1 MSVTLG
7 SAARPS
13 ASSPASSPAPPRIP
27 SARVRRIR
35 IVLMLLGA
43 LLLVDFGISLAFQ
56 LGWLRQSLTARLE
69 AAFGRP
75 IQVSNFS
82 FSLLDGPQ
90 IEANY
95 ISVGEDPRFGNEY
108 FLRAD
113 QVAAD
118 IRWLALLRGR
128 FEVGSLSISN
138 PSLNLVRLPDGE
150 WNLESWLP
158 HPPGNHLTQAAARSA
173 FSARPQRIEVSGG
186 RINFKNGVA
195 KLPFAFINVDGSVEQ
210 TSSGSWRINLEAE
223 PFRAAVNLQ
232 QPGELSLTGTVGG
245 TSSRLRPASLHFN
258 WDAASISDV
267 LRLFTGN
274 DYGVRGLF
282 SLQLSAKTRGYDW
295 NFSSAAQLRRLHR
308 WDLPLRADD
317 PAANLEIRAAWH
329 PAAARLDITG
339 ATIEF
344 PRSHIRAA
352 GAMTFAPSANPRLPS
367 VKNARLQITSR
378 SVAFSDALAWYR
390 AFHPGVAEQFEVH
403 GSAALNFVLAGW
415 PPKIQSGEI
424 ASQGAE
430 ADGGRIP
437 VMMRVE
443 KATLLFS
450 RNSITLPPVLFSAG
464 TRNGEF
470 RFSGSISRL
479 PRWHSSWKLEGS
491 TRDVRSLFDAAESLG
506 YSLPAGWRIDGP
518 ASCDLRWPG
527 GIFPALDNPS
537 GALNLNGVKIAAP
550 FLNRSITHVDA
561 TVALSSQG
569 AQIRLASANA
579 FAADWRGVLQK
590 SAANPGWQFTLAAN
604 DLSAV
609 AMDHWLNPQRRP
621 NLLERIL
628 PFFASSPRP
637 LRMPSWLR
645 AQGTLSIG
653 EFTLS
658 PFEFQDFRASAA
670 MDGRHWQFSDAR
682 ANFYGGA
689 LSGAI
694 SLDLAATPSY
704 RVSAKFEGVRLGRLA
719 ARTFS
724 LASLFSGRASGALRV
739 SAKGLGRA
747 ALLHSLV
754 CKGRA
759 RMQNSFY
766 SGMDLMESLQAGARR
781 PGITIFPEASA
792 DFSCAQGRLNFSS
805 LELQS
810 PRGSF
815 RATGYVDF
823 QRRIHLTV
831 VPLTSG
837 SPALAA
843 NAASVH
849 GAPSVYPLSGPA
861 PEFELAGSLNAPT
874 IKRVHVNAQ
883 RH

>member
-13 ASSPASSPAPPRIP
+13 APPPASSPAPARRP
-27 SARVRRIR
+27 SARRRFR
-35 IVLMLLGA
+35 IVLIVLSA
-43 LLLVDFGISLAFQ
+43 LLLADFGISLAFQ
-56 LGWLRQSLTARLE
+56 LGWLRHSLTTRLE

-113 QVAAD
+113 QVAAG
-118 IRWLALLRGR
+118 IRWLALLRGK

-138 PSLNLVRLPDGE
+138 PALNLVRLPDGE

-158 HPPGNHLTQAAARSA
+158 HPPGNDLKPAAAPSA
-173 FSARPQRIEVSGG
+173 FSARPRLIEVSGG
-186 RINFKNGVA
+186 RINFKEGVA

-210 TSSGSWRINLEAE
+210 TSAGSWRINLEAE

-232 QPGELSLTGTVGG
+232 QPGELSLTGTLGG

-267 LRLFTGN
+267 LRLFTGY

-282 SLQLSAKTRGYDW
+282 SLQLNAKTRGYDW
-295 NFSSAAQLRRLHR
+295 KFSSASQFRRLHR

-317 PAANLEIRAAWH
+317 PAANLEIRASWH
-329 PAAARLDITG
+329 PAAARLDLTS
-339 ATIEF
+339 ATMEF
-344 PRSHIRAA
+344 PRSHIRAT
-352 GAMTFAPSANPRLPS
+352 GAVTFAPSSNPQLPS
-367 VKNARLQITSR
+367 VKNARLQIASR
-378 SVAFSDALAWYR
+378 SLVFSDALAWYR

-403 GSAALNFVLAGW
+403 GAAALQFALAGW
-415 PPKIQSGEI
+415 PPRIQSGEI
-424 ASQGAE
+424 SSQGAE

-437 VMMRVE
+437 VMMRME
-443 KATLLFS
+443 KAALLFS
-450 RNSITLPPVLFSAG
+450 RNSVTLPPLLFSAG
-464 TRNGEF
+464 RRNGEF
-470 RFSGSISRL
+470 RFSGSIARL
-479 PRWHSSWKLEGS
+479 PQWHSSWKLNGS

-506 YSLPAGWRIDGP
+506 HSLPAGWQINGP
-518 ASCDLRWPG
+518 VSCDLQWVGRS
-527 GIFPALDNPS
+527 FPALRNLS
-537 GALNLNGVKIAAP
+537 GTLNLNGIKIAAP
-550 FLNRSITHVDA
+550 FLNRVITHVDA
-561 TVALSSQG
+561 AVALSPQG
-569 AQIRLASANA
+569 AQIRLNSANA
-579 FAADWRGVLQK
+579 FAADWRGLLQK
-590 SAANPGWQFTLAAN
+590 SAATSGWQFTLAAK

-609 AMDHWLNPQRRP
+609 AMDRWLNPERRP
-621 NLLERIL
+621 NFLERIL
-628 PFFASSPRP
+628 PFFASNPQP
-637 LRMPSWLR
+637 QHMPSWLR
-645 AQGTLSIG
+645 ARGTLSIG
-653 EFTLS
+653 EFALS
-658 PFEFQDFRASAA
+658 PFDFQDFRASAA
-670 MDGRHWQFSDAR
+670 MQGRHWQFSNAR

-694 SLDLAATPSY
+694 SLDLASTPSY
-704 RVSAKFEGVRLGRLA
+704 NVSAKFENVRLGRLA

-724 LASLFSGRASGALRV
+724 LANLFSGRASGGLRL
-739 SAKGLGRA
+739 SAKGLSRA

-759 RMQNSFY
+759 RMRNSFY
-766 SGMDLMESLQAGARR
+766 SGMDLVESLQASSRR
-781 PGITIFPEASA
+781 PGITIFPKASA
-792 DFSCAQGRLNFSS
+792 DFSCVQGRLNFSP

-810 PRGSF
+810 PQGNF

-831 VPLTSG
+831 VPLASD
-837 SPALAA
+837 SPVLSA
-843 NAASVH
+843 NAASLRRAAAAH
-849 GAPSVYPLSGPA
+849 SSSATALRK
-861 PEFELAGSLNAPT
+861 FKLTGSLNAPAIT
-874 IKRVHVNAQ
+874 RVNANVP